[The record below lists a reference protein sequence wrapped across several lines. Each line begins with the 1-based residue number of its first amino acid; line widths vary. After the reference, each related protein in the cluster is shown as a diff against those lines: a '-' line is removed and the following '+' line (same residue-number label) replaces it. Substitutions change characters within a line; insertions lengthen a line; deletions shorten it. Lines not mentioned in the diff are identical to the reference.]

1 MAGRPRKLTTNPSD
15 RKDQRDATK
24 KLVDENKAEPKLA
37 INPPK
42 YLKSYARSMYSKLA
56 PILNDKGYI
65 TQSDAAILE
74 SFCINFQM
82 LRTAYE
88 DLQKNGQTK
97 PAYRTVVDPTTGDV
111 VAHDFTGYKRNPST
125 QIIDA
130 ATAKLNS
137 LGQQIGLTPASRATF
152 ANLNVDKDDDGAS
165 IADLAKLFGG
175 A

>member
-1 MAGRPRKLTTNPSD
+1 MAGRPRKLTTNPND

-82 LRTAYE
+82 LRVAYE

-97 PAYRTVVDPTTGDV
+97 PAYRTVVDPTSGDV
-111 VAHDFTGYKRNPST
+111 VARDFTGYKRNPST
-125 QIIDA
+125 QIVDA
-130 ATAKLNS
+130 STAKLNS
-137 LGQQIGLTPASRATF
+137 LGQQLGLTPASRATF
-152 ANLNVDKDDDGAS
+152 AKLSVDNDSDDISLKELSG
-165 IADLAKLFGG
+165 LFGG
-175 A
+175 N